1 MGFKVR
7 NITNILGQTN
17 KSPLNLFFVDLEPAE
32 NNKQIFELKYLFNMK
47 IAIEPPHKSTNIVQ
61 CTRCQTYGHTKA
73 YCTHPFACVKC
84 GGDHSTSSCSKS
96 QDLPA
101 TCALCDGPH
110 PANYKGCTVYK
121 DLQNLRKNK
130 PTAQQRQPNSNPNH
144 ATTTVLTTQTSHN
157 NISAPHTSRSVLSQ
171 DFTNLFNL
179 FGTNFIVGRN
189 WNAKHTFW
197 GSRLISPKG
206 RALYS
211 TTRAG
216 SFKFLTTGEPTHW
229 PTGPAKRPDVIDFF
243 VTCGLANNYTHIERR
258 DELSSDHS
266 PLVLTLSSTV
276 IIKPKPPRL
285 TTHKTN
291 WDAFKYYIEENVN
304 LNLKPDSHYSASQ
317 GPVTVR

>member
-157 NISAPHTSRSVLSQ
+157 NISAPHTSKNNQPCSYASLLYREQHPHNYQQPTLDEQPSLTSLIQEFKSMFQQLMNQNTMIIQMLQTVI
-171 DFTNLFNL
+171 
-179 FGTNFIVGRN
+179 TNF
-189 WNAKHTFW
+189 
-197 GSRLISPKG
+197 LPK
-206 RALYS
+206 
-211 TTRAG
+211 
-216 SFKFLTTGEPTHW
+216 
-229 PTGPAKRPDVIDFF
+229 
-243 VTCGLANNYTHIERR
+243 
-258 DELSSDHS
+258 
-266 PLVLTLSSTV
+266 
-276 IIKPKPPRL
+276 
-285 TTHKTN
+285 
-291 WDAFKYYIEENVN
+291 
-304 LNLKPDSHYSASQ
+304 
-317 GPVTVR
+317 